1 MTISL
6 VLLLHPFPCSY
17 DPRAHFPH
25 WQRFLSHQPA
35 EPLSFRK
42 TQAAL
47 PQPLVNLKRTW
58 DIDSIWLGATD
69 LAAIRPPSDFHLSFL
84 PPFALNLSTDQV
96 IQPHGLDLVK
106 TRHIPL
112 GSFKTPAVRFSVFI
126 FFPSSARTS
135 GPKPSA
141 SSNALSLER
150 QKDLYDNIIIPAA
163 YETIRDPVRQEIPRT
178 FDIAYTKSHSFQ
190 EKPGMGRWR
199 ADDESRSFN
208 LSYTLPAED
217 LPLFWRSVVKKANQ
231 LRISTQRGEAV
242 AYFER
247 PCLLFQA
254 HDLKNTFTW
263 PSL

>member
-1 MTISL
+1 MD
-6 VLLLHPFPCSY
+6 VLLGSY

-25 WQRFLSHQPA
+25 WQRFLSHQPV

-69 LAAIRPPSDFHLSFL
+69 LAAIRAPSDFRLSFL

-112 GSFKTPAVRFSVFI
+112 GSFKTPAVRFSVFV

-135 GPKPSA
+135 GSKPSA

-163 YETIRDPVRQEIPRT
+163 YETIRDP
-178 FDIAYTKSHSFQ
+178 

-217 LPLFWRSVVKKANQ
+217 LPLFWRSVVEKANQ

-242 AYFER
+242 AYFQR
-247 PCLLFQA
+247 PCLLF
-254 HDLKNTFTW
+254 
-263 PSL
+263 